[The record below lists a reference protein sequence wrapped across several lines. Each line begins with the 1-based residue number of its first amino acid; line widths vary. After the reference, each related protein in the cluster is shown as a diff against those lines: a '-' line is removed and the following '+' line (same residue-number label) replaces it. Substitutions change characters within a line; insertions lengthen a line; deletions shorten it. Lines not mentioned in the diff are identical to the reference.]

1 MSDQRVVIMLTSMD
15 GTKSE
20 TFTLDSNNNTLK
32 VGRGKKPSIFA
43 VKTLSREH
51 GLFTLKDDELLYTE
65 LKNRHGTSMVI
76 NDHTVTLSP
85 DETRHLGKV
94 DSHTFKKLCPMHFA
108 SKFSDLNSLK
118 VNVSAKIDD
127 TPDAK
132 STQKT
137 SSQVPSTFEDTADET
152 FLQTENI
159 KIDGDSN
166 DEVAIPVE
174 IETEKTAK
182 SQDDEVIIEES
193 LQATQTESFLKD
205 STEAEQKETAE
216 IKETEQNSENGIYTF
231 Y

>member
-1 MSDQRVVIMLTSMD
+1 M
-15 GTKSE
+15 
-20 TFTLDSNNNTLK
+20 
-32 VGRGKKPSIFA
+32 
-43 VKTLSREH
+43 
-51 GLFTLKDDELLYTE
+51 
-65 LKNRHGTSMVI
+65 
-76 NDHTVTLSP
+76 
-85 DETRHLGKV
+85 
-94 DSHTFKKLCPMHFA
+94 
-108 SKFSDLNSLK
+108 
-118 VNVSAKIDD
+118 
-127 TPDAK
+127 
-132 STQKT
+132 
-137 SSQVPSTFEDTADET
+137 
-152 FLQTENI
+152 QTENI